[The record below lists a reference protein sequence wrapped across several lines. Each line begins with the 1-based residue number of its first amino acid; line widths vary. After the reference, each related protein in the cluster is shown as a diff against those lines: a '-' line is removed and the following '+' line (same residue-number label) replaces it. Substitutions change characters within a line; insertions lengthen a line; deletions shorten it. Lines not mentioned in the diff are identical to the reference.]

1 MNGID
6 SSTRLGQDFEAS
18 QSISSMWS
26 IDIMIL
32 ENGG

>member
-18 QSISSMWS
+18 QSISMWS